1 MKKFV
6 SIILVFVLMFL
17 VSCKKA
23 DLPDSRSEDAAE
35 YSNLV
40 DSGVQSELK
49 ETLLSCGVPQN
60 AVDIFLKDVNEYHET
75 VENTTLVQSGY
86 KVFDLSPVTYDEDKL
101 SELWNKK
108 FPVFMGYNCKLT
120 AFFLY
125 KSFVRSNSVVSESEN
140 EMSMLFTLS
149 PEKAQTHFSKADSD
163 LFGTLYR
170 TPKIKESMSQQ
181 ECVEI
186 IKNAWNE
193 YGVTFDESDE
203 IKLITVYTEDDY
215 PEYHLEP
222 VHAGLLFNGDE
233 RIFFLEK
240 LSFVKP
246 YQYSVFE
253 NEKDLYTY
261 LKNSFGEDKKFFTV
275 MKNAEVIE

>member
-6 SIILVFVLMFL
+6 SIILAFAFFALA
-17 VSCKKA
+17 SCQKA
-23 DLPDSRSEDAAE
+23 DLPENESGAE

-40 DSGVQSELK
+40 DSGVQSELQ
-49 ETLLSCGVPQN
+49 ETLLSCGVPQSTI
-60 AVDIFLKDVNEYHET
+60 DTFFEDVNEYNQT
-75 VENTTLVQSGY
+75 VENTTLVQSEY
-86 KVFDLSPVTYDEDKL
+86 KAFDLSPVTYDEDKL

-125 KSFVRSNSVVSESEN
+125 KGFVRSNTAAQGEEN

-149 PEKAQTHFSKADSD
+149 PEKAQAHFSKADSD
-163 LFGTLYR
+163 LFGTLYQ
-170 TPKIKESMSQQ
+170 TLKIKKSVSRQ

-186 IKNAWNE
+186 IKSVWNE
-193 YGVTFDESDE
+193 YGVAFDESDK

-222 VHAGLLFNGDE
+222 VHAGLLFNADKKLC
-233 RIFFLEK
+233 FLEK

-246 YQYSVFE
+246 YQYSSFE
-253 NEKDLYTY
+253 NEKDLYNY
-261 LKNSFGEDKKFFTV
+261 LKNSFGEDKKFFIV

>member
-6 SIILVFVLMFL
+6 SIILVFVFMLL
-17 VSCKKA
+17 VSCQKA
-23 DLPDSRSEDAAE
+23 DLPESGNTAE

-193 YGVTFDESDE
+193 YGVTFDESDK

>member
-1 MKKFV
+1 
-6 SIILVFVLMFL
+6 MFL
-17 VSCKKA
+17 VSCQKA
-23 DLPDSRSEDAAE
+23 DLPESKNTAE

-60 AVDIFLKDVNEYHET
+60 AVDTFLKDVSEYNET

-86 KVFDLSPVTYDEDKL
+86 KAFDLSPVAYDEDKL

-125 KSFVRSNSVVSESEN
+125 KSFVRSSSAAQGAEN

-149 PEKAQTHFSKADSD
+149 PEKAQTHFSKIDSD
-163 LFGTLYR
+163 LFGTLYQ
-170 TPKIKESMSQQ
+170 TPKIKKSVTQK
-181 ECVEI
+181 ECVET
-186 IKNAWNE
+186 IKSAWNE
-193 YGVTFDESDE
+193 YGVTFGESDK

-222 VHAGLLFNGDE
+222 VHAGLLFNGNNK
-233 RIFFLEK
+233 ISFLEK

-246 YQYSVFE
+246 YQYSSFE
-253 NEKDLYTY
+253 NEKDLYNY
-261 LKNSFGEDKKFFTV
+261 LKNSFGEDKDFFIV
-275 MKNAEVIE
+275 MKNAEIIE

>member
-1 MKKFV
+1 
-6 SIILVFVLMFL
+6 MFL

-23 DLPDSRSEDAAE
+23 DLPDSKSENGAE

-40 DSGVQSELK
+40 DLKVQSELK
-49 ETLLSCGVPQN
+49 KILLSCGVPQST
-60 AVDIFLKDVNEYHET
+60 ADTFFKDVNEYNET

-86 KVFDLSPVTYDEDKL
+86 KAFDLSPVTYDEDKL
-101 SELWNKK
+101 SELWNEK

-125 KSFVRSNSVVSESEN
+125 KSFVRSNDALQGAEN
-140 EMSMLFTLS
+140 EMSMLLGLS
-149 PEKAQTHFSKADSD
+149 PENAQTHFSKADSE
-163 LFGTLYR
+163 LFDTLYQ
-170 TPKIKESMSQQ
+170 TPEFKKSMTQKECI
-181 ECVEI
+181 ET

-193 YGVTFDESDE
+193 YGVTFDESGK

-215 PEYHLEP
+215 PEYYLEP
-222 VHAGLLFNGDE
+222 VHAGLLFNVDE
-233 RIFFLEK
+233 KFFFLEK

-253 NEKDLYTY
+253 NEKDLYNY

>member
-1 MKKFV
+1 MKRFV
-6 SIILVFVLMFL
+6 SVILIFVFMLL
-17 VSCKKA
+17 VSCQKA
-23 DLPDSRSEDAAE
+23 DLPENESGAE

-40 DSGVQSELK
+40 DSGVQSELQ
-49 ETLLSCGVPQN
+49 ETLLSCGIPQSTI
-60 AVDIFLKDVNEYHET
+60 DTFFEDVNEYNET
-75 VENTTLVQSGY
+75 VEKTGLVQSGY
-86 KVFDLSPVTYDEDKL
+86 KAFDLSPVTYEEDKL

-120 AFFLY
+120 AFYLY
-125 KSFVRSNSVVSESEN
+125 KSFVRSNTAAQGAEN

-149 PEKAQTHFSKADSD
+149 PEKAQAHFSKADSD
-163 LFGTLYR
+163 LFGTLYQ
-170 TPKIKESMSQQ
+170 TSKIKKSVTRQ

-186 IKNAWNE
+186 IKSAWNE
-193 YGVTFDESDE
+193 YGVTFDESDK

-222 VHAGLLFNGDE
+222 VHAGLLFNADKKLC
-233 RIFFLEK
+233 FLEK

-246 YQYSVFE
+246 YQYSFFE
-253 NEKDLYTY
+253 NEKDLYNY
-261 LKNSFGEDKKFFTV
+261 LKNSFGEDKKFFIV

>member
-6 SIILVFVLMFL
+6 SIILVFVFMLL
-17 VSCKKA
+17 VSCQKA
-23 DLPDSRSEDAAE
+23 DLPESGNTAE

-149 PEKAQTHFSKADSD
+149 PEKAQTHFPKADSD

>member
-49 ETLLSCGVPQN
+49 EILLSCGIPQST
-60 AVDIFLKDVNEYHET
+60 VDTFFKDVNEYNET
-75 VENTTLVQSGY
+75 VENTGLVQLGY
-86 KVFDLSPVTYDEDKL
+86 KAFDLSPVVYDEERL
-101 SELWNKK
+101 GELWGKK

-125 KSFVRSNSVVSESEN
+125 KSFVRSNAVTQDAEN
-140 EMSMLFTLS
+140 EMSMLFGLS
-149 PEKAQTHFSKADSD
+149 PKKAQTHFSKADSE
-163 LFGTLYR
+163 LFDTLYQ

-181 ECVEI
+181 ECI
-186 IKNAWNE
+186 DKIKSLWNE
-193 YGVTFDESDE
+193 YGVMFEESDK

-222 VHAGLLFNGDE
+222 VHAGLLFNVDE
-233 RIFFLEK
+233 KLFFLEK

-246 YQYSVFE
+246 YQYSFFE
-253 NEKDLYTY
+253 NEKDLYNY
-261 LKNSFGEDKKFFTV
+261 LKNSFGEEKKSFIV
-275 MKNAEVIE
+275 MENAEVIE